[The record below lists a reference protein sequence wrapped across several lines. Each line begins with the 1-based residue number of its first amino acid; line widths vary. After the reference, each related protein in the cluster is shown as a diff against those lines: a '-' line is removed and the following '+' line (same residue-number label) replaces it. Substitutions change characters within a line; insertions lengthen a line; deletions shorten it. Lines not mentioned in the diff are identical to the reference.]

1 MARLTVGP
9 TIAATA
15 LVTLLAL
22 PGNAAGAGAP
32 APFTTYGI
40 SGSHGVEYMAA
51 PGRHGTTTVRKLD
64 GKEPVGSRKL
74 DSRFMVPTVTLRGE
88 PDGLSPDGR
97 RLVLVG
103 PRRQVT
109 HGPTRVLVLDTRSL
123 RVDRRFALQGG
134 FTFDAIS
141 PDGSTIYFIQYLSP
155 RDRTRYAVR
164 AYDIRQGRLLRDPI
178 VDPDEHAG
186 EMRGYPLERATS
198 PDGRWAYT
206 LYDGGDGEPFVHA
219 LDTAEGQAIC
229 VDLDGLATRH
239 SVGNAHLTMSTGG
252 ERLMIATRKAR
263 LAVIDTRTLEA
274 TAPLASESSGSND
287 GGGVP
292 WALVLVATG
301 LGLAGGG
308 ALIAN
313 RHRRATGVAAPDS

>member
-1 MARLTVGP
+1 MTRRIFGP
-9 TIAATA
+9 MVAATA
-15 LVTLLAL
+15 LSAALAL
-22 PGNAAGAGAP
+22 PGQAAGDGAP
-32 APFTTYGI
+32 ARFTTYAI
-40 SGSHGVEYMAA
+40 SGPHRLEYMAM
-51 PGRHGTTTVRKLD
+51 PGHHGTTTVRKLD
-64 GKEPVGSRKL
+64 GRETVASR
-74 DSRFMVPTVTLRGE
+74 RFDDRLSVPTVTLRGE

-109 HGPTRVLVLDTRSL
+109 RGPTRVLVLDTRSL

-141 PDGSTIYFIQYLSP
+141 PDGSTIYFIQYVAP
-155 RDRTRYAVR
+155 RDRTKYAVR
-164 AYDIRQGRLLRDPI
+164 AYDVRKGRLLRDPI

-186 EMRGYPLERATS
+186 EMRGYPLERVTS
-198 PDGRWAYT
+198 PAGRWAYT

-219 LDTAEGQAIC
+219 LDTTEGRAIC

-239 SVGNAHLTMSTGG
+239 AVGNARMTVGAGG
-252 ERLMIATRKAR
+252 ERLTIATRKAP

-274 TAPLASESSGSND
+274 TAPLASESSGSNG

-301 LGLAGGG
+301 LGLAVGG

>member
-1 MARLTVGP
+1 
-9 TIAATA
+9 
-15 LVTLLAL
+15 
-22 PGNAAGAGAP
+22 
-32 APFTTYGI
+32 
-40 SGSHGVEYMAA
+40 
-51 PGRHGTTTVRKLD
+51 
-64 GKEPVGSRKL
+64 
-74 DSRFMVPTVTLRGE
+74 
-88 PDGLSPDGR
+88 
-97 RLVLVG
+97 
-103 PRRQVT
+103 
-109 HGPTRVLVLDTRSL
+109 
-123 RVDRRFALQGG
+123 
-134 FTFDAIS
+134 
-141 PDGSTIYFIQYLSP
+141 
-155 RDRTRYAVR
+155 
-164 AYDIRQGRLLRDPI
+164 
-178 VDPDEHAG
+178 
-186 EMRGYPLERATS
+186 MRGYPLERATS